1 MVYSHKAAPLPIVL
15 RLIISADIVP
25 AQSCNSVSS
34 QSTCGLRAAASLHLA
49 LHAAAAA
56 ELFPLDLL
64 VFFLKRA
71 PLKALTLPVLSAPPA
86 LGFQTHVTSS
96 HSADNP

>member
-1 MVYSHKAAPLPIVL
+1 MLWLVVAADV
-15 RLIISADIVP
+15 VP
-25 AQSCNSVSS
+25 AQSCSSVSS

-56 ELFPLDLL
+56 AAELFPLDLL
-64 VFFLKRA
+64 VFFLKCA

-86 LGFQTHVTSS
+86 LGFQTRVTSS